1 MFDVQFPGNW
11 FGFSIILHDFWSST
25 ICAIR
30 IQFSFAQFKN
40 SKNPGIQPNY
50 NLLQIGIFEVKW
62 AIFGPTLTT
71 RLQNLIYPRRNL
83 YINEANIIQLTLR
96 SRLG

>member
-1 MFDVQFPGNW
+1 MPFFSQNW
-11 FGFSIILHDFWSST
+11 LFSALDHILHLKTS
-25 ICAIR
+25 
-30 IQFSFAQFKN
+30 
-40 SKNPGIQPNY
+40 
-50 NLLQIGIFEVKW
+50 
-62 AIFGPTLTT
+62 

>member
-1 MFDVQFPGNW
+1 MKNQLLDRQYRKLKTRI
-11 FGFSIILHDFWSST
+11 FG
-25 ICAIR
+25 A
-30 IQFSFAQFKN
+30 
-40 SKNPGIQPNY
+40 
-50 NLLQIGIFEVKW
+50 KW
-62 AIFGPTLTT
+62 AIFGFTSITLTT

>member
-1 MFDVQFPGNW
+1 MQFKYRSSQNYHL
-11 FGFSIILHDFWSST
+11 FILSSEN
-25 ICAIR
+25 IR
-30 IQFSFAQFKN
+30 ILVVIDFNGHHNFWKSWHFRSEMGHFRLYISF
-40 SKNPGIQPNY
+40 
-50 NLLQIGIFEVKW
+50 
-62 AIFGPTLTT
+62 TLTT